1 MSFFGSGTS
10 LFAYMTVI
18 KILLV
23 DDQEELLDITRIFLE
38 KGGDIVVE
46 TSTSAITAIEMLRE
60 HKYDAIV
67 SDYEM
72 PQMDGIEFL
81 KTIKRM
87 GLEKPFIIFTGRSR
101 EDIVI
106 EALNS
111 GADFYLQKGS
121 EPKVQ
126 FAELRNMIHQA
137 VMRKRIEEALIQS
150 ETNYKTLVE
159 CTQDSIYMVDKRGKY
174 LFMNS
179 HHKARLGISDQDFH
193 NYYYQDLHSDEE
205 TGHFLN
211 LIKEVIE
218 ESRPVHDEYRKG
230 DRWFVRTI
238 SPVRNEIL
246 DLTIAAT
253 VISTE
258 ITHTR
263 TLEKTVSTLEEHY
276 KILVE
281 AMQDSVYSVDPEC
294 RYKFMNSHHQKR
306 LGITGEYIGTYYGD
320 YHDKAATDRFE
331 SHIQKVISTKQS
343 VCERYTED
351 TRIFIRTYSPVLDPE
366 TQMVQEIV
374 VISIEP
380 AGRFEKI

>member
-1 MSFFGSGTS
+1 MYFVQLEFFAIIMVNAKEFLIFRVS
-10 LFAYMTVI
+10 LDNQT
-18 KILLV
+18 
-23 DDQEELLDITRIFLE
+23 EP
-38 KGGDIVVE
+38 
-46 TSTSAITAIEMLRE
+46 
-60 HKYDAIV
+60 AIV

-72 PQMDGIEFL
+72 PEMDGIEFL
-81 KTIKRM
+81 KTIKKM
-87 GLEKPFIIFTGRSR
+87 GIEKPFIIFTGRSR
-101 EDIVI
+101 EEVVI

-121 EPKVQ
+121 EPRVQ

-179 HHKARLGISDQDFH
+179 HHKERLGIMERDFQD
-193 NYYYQDLHSDEE
+193 YYYADLHSEEE
-205 TGHFLN
+205 TTHFLN

-218 ESRPVHDEYRKG
+218 KGTPIHDEYKKG
-230 DRWFVRTI
+230 ERWFIRTI
-238 SPVRNEIL
+238 SPVKNEIL

-258 ITHTR
+258 ITHIKK
-263 TLEKTVSTLEEHY
+263 LEKTVSSLEEHY
-276 KILVE
+276 KIVVE
-281 AMQDSVYSVDPEC
+281 AMQDSIYSVDTQGTY
-294 RYKFMNSHHQKR
+294 RFMNSHHQKR

-320 YHDKAATDRFE
+320 YHTAASTERF
-331 SHIQKVISTKQS
+331 HAYIQKVVETKKTIYEYYNEES
-343 VCERYTED
+343 RFFV
-351 TRIFIRTYSPVLDPE
+351 RTYSPVIDPD
-366 TQMVQEIV
+366 TGAVAEIV

-380 AGRFEKI
+380 NGRVELPV

>member
-1 MSFFGSGTS
+1 
-10 LFAYMTVI
+10 MTII

-23 DDQEELLDITRIFLE
+23 DDQPELLDITRIFLE
-38 KGGDIVVE
+38 KGGDIAVD
-46 TSTSAITAIEMLRE
+46 TSTSAIAAIDMLRE
-60 HKYDAIV
+60 KKYDAIV

-101 EDIVI
+101 EEIVI

-121 EPKVQ
+121 EPRVQ

-159 CTQDSIYMVDKRGKY
+159 CTQDSIYMVDKRGRY

-179 HHKARLGISDQDFH
+179 HHKNRLGISDKDFRDYH
-193 NYYYQDLHSDEE
+193 YEDLHSDEE
-205 TGHFLN
+205 TIQFLQ
-211 LIKEVIE
+211 LIKTVIE
-218 ESRPVHDEYRKG
+218 ESRPLHNEYKKG

-246 DLTIAAT
+246 GMTIAAT

-258 ITHTR
+258 ITHTKR
-263 TLEKTVSTLEEHY
+263 LEKTVCTLEEYY

-281 AMQDSVYSVDPEC
+281 AMQDSIYAVDPEC
-294 RYKFMNSHHQKR
+294 RYRFMNSHHQKR
-306 LGITGEYIGTYYGD
+306 LGIDGTYISTYYGD
-320 YHDKAATDRFE
+320 YHDPEATERFT
-331 SHIQKVISTKQS
+331 SHIKRVIETKKP
-343 VCERYTED
+343 VCERYNED
-351 TRIFIRTYSPVLDPE
+351 TRFFVRTYSPVLDPE
-366 TQMVQEIV
+366 TGNVQEIV

-380 AGRFEKI
+380 HDRIEK